1 VLATPGG
8 NGSPRLDKDTE
19 VAYALHPWP
28 GTGVRVERCPGA
40 VLGASPIAPDAH
52 RINDR
57 QPFALDDRQVAVVGD
72 YRLDN
77 RETLRRALGIEGS
90 RSDSEILL
98 SAYAKWG
105 SDMASCLVGDFAI
118 AIWDWRL
125 RKLLVL
131 RDHLGIKPVY
141 YWVGKDEVAVAS
153 DVSILV
159 NLVRPSLAPD
169 DHLVVEHLLM
179 QYRSID
185 RTFLAGIRRLPGGH
199 RLEMGSDSPA
209 VERFWSPPVNEVQAK
224 SNQEVHEELLRL
236 FSRAVERRLDSEHPL
251 VAHLSGGLDSSGI
264 VCVAD
269 RIYKE
274 GRARPRLKIIGA
286 LYPGLEC
293 DESPFIEAVAREV
306 AFEAETWDGRAD
318 GIFTLETPS
327 IIGPGMGAQRA
338 GDIEICLKM
347 GARVLLSGQGGDH
360 IGGCHGV
367 PEDLAEHQSIG
378 ARLREIYAPGIALSR
393 RVARLRRLA
402 RRSAPLRL
410 RRFVGSARGR
420 WQAPSWLS
428 REWRG
433 LAGSLAADGYPS
445 PSMKGLSHVKG
456 RHWEEVTAGS
466 LGLALD
472 SDQHRSAAE
481 GVEIRYP
488 FLDLEFVEFVL
499 ALPVRYWPQPTAYG
513 RLQREFLGDI
523 LPKAVRTRTKAMF
536 SSGAA
541 YRMQLTWPRLRSLFL
556 EGPWMSERY
565 VNRES
570 AQLLIDRGEQ
580 QADQNDWSLWRAIW
594 GIGTLEAWLRRISG
608 YAPAYR
614 RI

>member
-1 VLATPGG
+1 LP
-8 NGSPRLDKDTE
+8 PFDQDTE
-19 VAYALHPWP
+19 VADALRPWP
-28 GTGVRVERCPGA
+28 GTGVRVERYPGA
-40 VLGASPIAPDAH
+40 ILGSIPIASDAW

-57 QPFALDDRQVAVVGD
+57 QPFALHDRQISVAGD

-77 RETLRRALGIEGS
+77 RETLRRALGIEGA

-98 SAYAKWG
+98 SAYARWG
-105 SDMASCLVGDFAI
+105 SEMASRLVGDFAI
-118 AIWDWRL
+118 AIWDWSL
-125 RKLLVL
+125 RELIVL

-141 YWVGKDEVAVAS
+141 YWVGKDEIAVAS

-159 NLVRPSLAPD
+159 DLVRPSLVPD

-185 RTFLAGIRRLPGGH
+185 RTFLSGMRRLPGGH
-199 RLEMGSDSPA
+199 RLKMGSDGLA
-209 VERFWSPPVNEVQAK
+209 VERFWSPPGSEIQAN
-224 SNQEVHEELLRL
+224 STTEVHEELLRL
-236 FSRAVERRLDSEHPL
+236 FSRAVERRLDSAYPL
-251 VAHLSGGLDSSGI
+251 AAHLSGGLDSSAI

-269 RIYKE
+269 RIYQT
-274 GRARPRLKIIGA
+274 GRSRPRLKAIGA

-293 DESPFIEAVAREV
+293 DESRFIETVARQVGFEV
-306 AFEAETWDGRAD
+306 QTWDGRAD

-360 IGGCHGV
+360 IGGCQGV
-367 PEDLAEHQSIG
+367 PEDLARQQSIV
-378 ARLREIYAPGIALSR
+378 ARLSEICAPGIAVSR
-393 RVARLRRLA
+393 RVARLRRVA

-410 RRFVGSARGR
+410 RRLVGSVRGR

-445 PSMKGLSHVKG
+445 ASTNGLSQVKG

-472 SDQHRSAAE
+472 SDQHRAAAE

-488 FLDLEFVEFVL
+488 FLDLEFVEYVL
-499 ALPVRYWPQPTAYG
+499 SLPVRHWPRPTAYG
-513 RLQREFLGDI
+513 RLQREFLADI
-523 LPKAVRTRTKAMF
+523 LPKAVRTRSKAVF
-536 SSGAA
+536 SSGVA
-541 YRMQLTWPRLRSLFL
+541 YRMRLTWPRLRSLFRDGL
-556 EGPWMSERY
+556 WLSERY

-570 AQLLIDRGEQ
+570 AQQLMERGER
-580 QADQNDWSLWRAIW
+580 ADQNDWPVWRAIW
-594 GIGTLEAWLRRISG
+594 GIGTLEAWLRKISG
-608 YAPAYR
+608 YAVAQR
-614 RI
+614 RR

>member
-1 VLATPGG
+1 
-8 NGSPRLDKDTE
+8 
-19 VAYALHPWP
+19 
-28 GTGVRVERCPGA
+28 
-40 VLGASPIAPDAH
+40 
-52 RINDR
+52 
-57 QPFALDDRQVAVVGD
+57 VAVVAD
-72 YRLDN
+72 CRLDN
-77 RETLRRALGIEGS
+77 RETLRHALGIQEA

-98 SAYAKWG
+98 SAYDRWG
-105 SDMASCLVGDFAI
+105 PDMASHLAGDFAI

-141 YWVGKDEVAVAS
+141 YWIGKDEVAVAS

-159 NLVRPSLAPD
+159 DLVRPSLVPD

-199 RLEMGSDSPA
+199 RLEIDARGSA
-209 VERFWSPPVNEVQAK
+209 TGRYWSPPVNEIQSK
-224 SNQEVHEELLRL
+224 SHQEVHEELLRL

-251 VAHLSGGLDSSGI
+251 VAHLSGGLDSSAI

-269 RIYKE
+269 RIYKT
-274 GRARPRLKIIGA
+274 GHSRPRLEIIGA

-293 DESPFIEAVAREV
+293 DESPFIEAVAKQV
-306 AFEAETWDGRAD
+306 AFKLETWDGRAD
-318 GIFTLETPS
+318 GIFTVETPS
-327 IIGPGMGAQRA
+327 IIGPGMGSQRS
-338 GDIEICLKM
+338 GDIEICLEM
-347 GARVLLSGQGGDH
+347 GARVLLSGQGGDQ
-360 IGGCHGV
+360 IGSCQGV
-367 PEDLAEHQSIG
+367 AEDLAKLQSIVS
-378 ARLREIYAPGIALSR
+378 RLSEIYASGITLSR

-402 RRSAPLRL
+402 RRLAPLRL
-410 RRFVGSARGR
+410 RRLVGSTRGQWR
-420 WQAPSWLS
+420 APPWLS

-445 PSMKGLSHVKG
+445 ASTKGLSHVEA
-456 RHWEEVTAGS
+456 RHWEDVTAGS

-472 SDQHRSAAE
+472 SDQHRAAAE
-481 GVEIRYP
+481 GIEIRYP

-499 ALPVRYWPQPTAYG
+499 ALPVQYWPRPTAYG

-523 LPKAVRTRTKAMF
+523 LPEAVRTRSKALF
-536 SSGAA
+536 SSGVA
-541 YRMQLTWPRLRSLFL
+541 YRMKLVWPRLRSLFRD
-556 EGPWMSERY
+556 GPWLSARY

-570 AQLLIDRGEQ
+570 AQLLMDRGER
-580 QADQNDWSLWRAIW
+580 ADQNDWPVWRAIW
-594 GIGTLEAWLRRISG
+594 GIGTLEAWLRKISG
-608 YAPAYR
+608 YAVAQR